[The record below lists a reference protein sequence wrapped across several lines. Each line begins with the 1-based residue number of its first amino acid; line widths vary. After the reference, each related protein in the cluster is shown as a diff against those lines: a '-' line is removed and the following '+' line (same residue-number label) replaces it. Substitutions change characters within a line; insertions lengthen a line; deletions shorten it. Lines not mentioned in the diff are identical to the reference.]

1 MPNDKSKQKKLL
13 EKSFVDE
20 SKLNDF
26 KKQFQHDAFCR
37 NKLTELKKARG
48 FLKHVLKPEVR
59 DLVDLEQLEV
69 DPESYIDEQFRKYYV
84 DVLYRIPLKNSEE
97 HIVLFI
103 LIELKTK
110 SEKWTIFQI
119 VKYIVLIWTKEF
131 ERARSEKRL
140 RKFRFS
146 MIIPLI
152 FHHGKGLFTAPTEM
166 IKLVRVI
173 KGLEQYVLNVK
184 AMLFDVSSLESKDFP
199 NEKDDLGLYILFMTL
214 QMVFSEDAAE
224 RLMEIYRKL
233 RPTINSLESQKEW
246 NDALQYATKSAKHFS
261 AQDIKNV
268 KNQIKKEGV
277 VMSVS
282 ALDSLVAEYKA
293 EGEARGEIKGVKKTV
308 LNILRAKFKMPNIPR
323 KIKAAIQRIDD
334 PVTLDS
340 LNIRAAVC
348 QTFDEFVEAL
358 N

>member
-1 MPNDKSKQKKLL
+1 MPDDKSKQEKLL
-13 EKSFVDE
+13 EKPFEE
-20 SKLNDF
+20 SKLDNI

-48 FLKHVLKPEVR
+48 FLRHVLKPEVQ
-59 DLVDLEQLEV
+59 DLVDLEKLEI
-69 DPESYIDEQFRKYYV
+69 DPDSHIDEQFRKHYV

-97 HIVLFI
+97 HIVLFV

-140 RKFRFS
+140 RTFLFP

-152 FHHGKGLFTAPTEM
+152 FHHGKGLFTASTEM

-173 KGLEQYVLNVK
+173 EGLEQYVLNVK
-184 AMLFDVSSLESKDFP
+184 AMLFDVSALKSEDFP
-199 NEKDDLGLYILFMTL
+199 NEKDDLGLYVLFMTL
-214 QMVFSEDAAE
+214 QMVFSKDVAD
-224 RLMEIYRKL
+224 RLMEIYHKL
-233 RPTINSLESQKEW
+233 RPTINSPESQKEW
-246 NDALQYATKSAKHFS
+246 EDALQYASSSAKHL
-261 AQDIKNV
+261 ATQDIKNV

-282 ALDSLVAEYKA
+282 ALDSLVAEY
-293 EGEARGEIKGVKKTV
+293 
-308 LNILRAKFKMPNIPR
+308 
-323 KIKAAIQRIDD
+323 
-334 PVTLDS
+334 
-340 LNIRAAVC
+340 
-348 QTFDEFVEAL
+348 
-358 N
+358 